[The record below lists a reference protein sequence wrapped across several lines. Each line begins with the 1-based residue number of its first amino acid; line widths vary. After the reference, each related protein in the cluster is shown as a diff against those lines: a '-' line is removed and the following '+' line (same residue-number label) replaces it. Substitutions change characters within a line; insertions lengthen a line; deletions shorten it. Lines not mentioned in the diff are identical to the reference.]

1 MGTLKRTLCY
11 TLLLGFLA
19 LIAPFA
25 VLLLPVQRGRERPA
39 PESAETTPVPEI
51 PAVTPP
57 PLAADP
63 DAGSTDA
70 RADLTLYDA
79 AVGQTLTVPVEEF
92 LIGAAACEL
101 PVDWPDDALCAQ
113 MVASHSY
120 ALSLGEDPMQV
131 NSALCAGWTD
141 AEVLQARWGEDFTAN
156 YDRLAALAAKVS
168 DALLCYNGTPA
179 AACYHS
185 ISAGHTE
192 ASQNVWV
199 TALPYL
205 QGVDSPWDKTVSDYA
220 VTVTY
225 STEQMASMLQN
236 LGLEPEGDP
245 ADWFGACQWDDA
257 GYVERLTVC
266 GTAFSGTALR
276 SAFSL
281 RSASFSVTYT
291 GEDFALTTYG
301 YGHGVGMSQ
310 YGAKAMAEG
319 GATWQEILTYY
330 FPGCEVIT

>member
-1 MGTLKRTLCY
+1 MKRTLFY
-11 TLLLGFLA
+11 TLLLGLLA
-19 LIAPFA
+19 LAAPFA
-25 VLLLPVQRGRERPA
+25 VLLLPSQRDTPV
-39 PESAETTPVPEI
+39 PESAAATPAPEI

-57 PLAADP
+57 PLAAAP
-63 DAGSTDA
+63 HAGNTDA
-70 RADLTLYDA
+70 AADLTLYDA
-79 AVGQTLTVPVEEF
+79 AVGQTITVPVEEF
-92 LIGAAACEL
+92 LIGTAACEL
-101 PVDWPDDALCAQ
+101 PADWPDDAVCAQ

-120 ALSLGEDPMQV
+120 ALSLGSEPMQV

-141 AEVLQARWGEDFTAN
+141 AQVLQARWGDDFAAN
-156 YDRLAALAAKVS
+156 YDRLAALATEVCG
-168 DALLCYNGTPA
+168 ALLCYEGAPA

-205 QGVDSPWDKTVSDYA
+205 QGVDSPWDKTVPDYA

-225 STEQMASMLQN
+225 TTEQMTTLLQN

-245 ADWFGACQWDDA
+245 AAWFGACQWDDA

-266 GTAFSGTALR
+266 GTSFSGTALR

-281 RSASFSVTYT
+281 RSACFSVTYD
-291 GEDFALTTYG
+291 GENFALTTYG

-319 GATWQEILTYY
+319 GSTWQEILTYY
-330 FPGCEVIT
+330 FPGCTVYQ

>member
-1 MGTLKRTLCY
+1 MGTLKRTLFY
-11 TLLLGFLA
+11 TLLLGLLA
-19 LIAPFA
+19 LAAPFA
-25 VLLLPVQRGRERPA
+25 VLLLPSQRDTPV
-39 PESAETTPVPEI
+39 PESAAATPAPEI

-63 DAGSTDA
+63 HAGSTDA
-70 RADLTLYDA
+70 AADLTLYDA
-79 AVGQTLTVPVEEF
+79 AVGQTITVPVEEF
-92 LIGAAACEL
+92 LIGTAACEL
-101 PVDWPDDALCAQ
+101 PADWPDDAVCAQ

-120 ALSLGEDPMQV
+120 ALSLGSEPMQV

-141 AEVLQARWGEDFTAN
+141 AQVLQARWGDDFAAN
-156 YDRLAALAAKVS
+156 YDRLAALATEVCG
-168 DALLCYNGTPA
+168 ALLCYEGAPA

-205 QGVDSPWDKTVSDYA
+205 QGVDSPWDKTVPDYA

-225 STEQMASMLQN
+225 TTEQMTTLLQN

-245 ADWFGACQWDDA
+245 TTWFGACQWDYA

-266 GTAFSGTALR
+266 GTSFSGTALR

-281 RSASFSVTYT
+281 RSASFSVTYD
-291 GEDFALTTYG
+291 GENFALTTYG

-319 GATWQEILTYY
+319 GSTWQEILTYY
-330 FPGCEVIT
+330 FPGCTVYQ

>member
-1 MGTLKRTLCY
+1 MGTLKRTLFY
-11 TLLLGFLA
+11 TLLLGLLA
-19 LIAPFA
+19 LAAPFA
-25 VLLLPVQRGRERPA
+25 VLLLPSQRDTPV
-39 PESAETTPVPEI
+39 PESAAATPPPEI

-63 DAGSTDA
+63 HAGNTDA
-70 RADLTLYDA
+70 AADLTLYDA
-79 AVGQTLTVPVEEF
+79 AVGQTITVPVKEF
-92 LIGAAACEL
+92 LIGTAACEL
-101 PVDWPDDALCAQ
+101 PADWPDDAVCAQ

-120 ALSLGEDPMQV
+120 ALSLGSEPMQV

-141 AEVLQARWGEDFTAN
+141 AQVLQARWGDDFTAN
-156 YDRLAALAAKVS
+156 YDRLAALATEVCG
-168 DALLCYNGTPA
+168 ALLCYEGAPA

-205 QGVDSPWDKTVSDYA
+205 QGVDSPWDKTVPDYA

-225 STEQMASMLQN
+225 TTEQMTTLLQN

-245 ADWFGACQWDDA
+245 AAWFGACQWDDA

-266 GTAFSGTALR
+266 DTSFSGTALR

-281 RSASFSVTYT
+281 RSASFSVTYD
-291 GEDFALTTYG
+291 GENFALTTYG

-319 GATWQEILTYY
+319 GSTWQEILTYY
-330 FPGCEVIT
+330 FPGCTVYQ

>member
-1 MGTLKRTLCY
+1 MGTLKRTLFY
-11 TLLLGFLA
+11 TLLLGLLA
-19 LIAPFA
+19 LAAPFA
-25 VLLLPVQRGRERPA
+25 VLLLPSQRDTPV
-39 PESAETTPVPEI
+39 PESAAATPVPEI

-63 DAGSTDA
+63 HAGNTDA
-70 RADLTLYDA
+70 AADLTLYDA
-79 AVGQTLTVPVEEF
+79 AVGQTITVPVEEF
-92 LIGAAACEL
+92 LIGTAACEL
-101 PVDWPDDALCAQ
+101 PADWPDDAVCAQ

-120 ALSLGEDPMQV
+120 ALSLGSEPMQV

-141 AEVLQARWGEDFTAN
+141 AQVLQARWGDDFAAN
-156 YDRLAALAAKVS
+156 YDRLAALATEVCG
-168 DALLCYNGTPA
+168 ALLCYADAPA

-205 QGVDSPWDKTVSDYA
+205 QGVDSPWDKTVPDYA

-225 STEQMASMLQN
+225 TTEQMTTLLQN

-245 ADWFGACQWDDA
+245 AAWFGAYQWDDA

-266 GTAFSGTALR
+266 GTSFSGTALR

-281 RSASFSVTYT
+281 RSASFSVTYD
-291 GEDFALTTYG
+291 GENFALTTYG

-319 GATWQEILTYY
+319 GSTWQEILTYY
-330 FPGCEVIT
+330 FPGCTVYQ

>member
-1 MGTLKRTLCY
+1 MGTLKRTLFY
-11 TLLLGFLA
+11 TLLLGLLA
-19 LIAPFA
+19 LAAPFA
-25 VLLLPVQRGRERPA
+25 VLLLPSQRDTPV
-39 PESAETTPVPEI
+39 PESAAATPAPEI

-57 PLAADP
+57 PLAAAP
-63 DAGSTDA
+63 HAGNTDA
-70 RADLTLYDA
+70 AADLTLYDT
-79 AVGQTLTVPVEEF
+79 AVGQTITVPVEEF
-92 LIGAAACEL
+92 LIGTAACEL
-101 PVDWPDDALCAQ
+101 PADWPDDAVCAQ

-120 ALSLGEDPMQV
+120 ALSLGSEPMQV

-141 AEVLQARWGEDFTAN
+141 AQVLQARWGDDFAAN
-156 YDRLAALAAKVS
+156 YDRLAALATEVCG
-168 DALLCYNGTPA
+168 ALLCYEGAPA

-205 QGVDSPWDKTVSDYA
+205 QGVDSPWDKTVPDYA

-225 STEQMASMLQN
+225 TTEQMTTLLQN

-245 ADWFGACQWDDA
+245 AAWFGACQWDDA

-266 GTAFSGTALR
+266 GTSFSGTALR

-281 RSASFSVTYT
+281 RSASFSVTYD
-291 GEDFALTTYG
+291 GEGFALTTYG

-319 GATWQEILTYY
+319 GSTWQEILTYY
-330 FPGCEVIT
+330 FPGCTVYQ

>member
-1 MGTLKRTLCY
+1 MGTLKRTLFY
-11 TLLLGFLA
+11 TLLLGLLA
-19 LIAPFA
+19 LAAPFA
-25 VLLLPVQRGRERPA
+25 VLLLPSQRDTPV
-39 PESAETTPVPEI
+39 PESAAATPPPEI

-63 DAGSTDA
+63 HAGNTDA
-70 RADLTLYDA
+70 AADLTLYDA
-79 AVGQTLTVPVEEF
+79 AVGQTITVPVKEF
-92 LIGAAACEL
+92 LIGTAACEL
-101 PVDWPDDALCAQ
+101 PADWPDDAVCAQ

-120 ALSLGEDPMQV
+120 ALSLGSEPMQV

-141 AEVLQARWGEDFTAN
+141 AQVLQARWGDDFTAN
-156 YDRLAALAAKVS
+156 YDRLAALATEVCG
-168 DALLCYNGTPA
+168 ALLCYEGAPA

-205 QGVDSPWDKTVSDYA
+205 QGVDSPWDKTVPDYA

-225 STEQMASMLQN
+225 TTEQMTTLLQN

-245 ADWFGACQWDDA
+245 AAWFGACQWDNA

-266 GTAFSGTALR
+266 GTSFSGTALR

-281 RSASFSVTYT
+281 RSASFSVTYD
-291 GEDFALTTYG
+291 GENFELTTYG

-319 GATWQEILTYY
+319 GSTWQEILTYY
-330 FPGCEVIT
+330 FPGCTVYQ

>member
-1 MGTLKRTLCY
+1 MGTLKRTLFY
-11 TLLLGFLA
+11 TLLLGLLA
-19 LIAPFA
+19 LAAPFA
-25 VLLLPVQRGRERPA
+25 VLLLPSQRDTPV
-39 PESAETTPVPEI
+39 PESAAATPAPEI

-57 PLAADP
+57 PLAAAP
-63 DAGSTDA
+63 HAGSTDA
-70 RADLTLYDA
+70 AADLTLYDA
-79 AVGQTLTVPVEEF
+79 AVGQTITVPVEEF
-92 LIGAAACEL
+92 LIGTAACEL
-101 PVDWPDDALCAQ
+101 PADWPDDAVCAQ

-120 ALSLGEDPMQV
+120 ALSLGSEPMQV

-141 AEVLQARWGEDFTAN
+141 AQVLQARWGDDFAAN
-156 YDRLAALAAKVS
+156 YDRLTALATEVCG
-168 DALLCYNGTPA
+168 ALLCYEGTPA

-205 QGVDSPWDKTVSDYA
+205 QGVDSPWDKTVPDYA

-225 STEQMASMLQN
+225 TTEQMTTLLQN
-236 LGLEPEGDP
+236 LGLKPEGDP
-245 ADWFGACQWDDA
+245 AAWFGACQWDDA

-266 GTAFSGTALR
+266 GTSFSGTALR

-281 RSASFSVTYT
+281 RSASFSVTYD
-291 GEDFALTTYG
+291 GENFALTTYG

-319 GATWQEILTYY
+319 GSTWQEILTYY
-330 FPGCEVIT
+330 FPGCTVYQ

>member
-1 MGTLKRTLCY
+1 MGTLKRTLFY
-11 TLLLGFLA
+11 TLLLGLLA
-19 LIAPFA
+19 LAAPFA
-25 VLLLPVQRGRERPA
+25 VLLLPSQRDTPV
-39 PESAETTPVPEI
+39 PESAAPTPAPEI

-63 DAGSTDA
+63 HAGNTDA
-70 RADLTLYDA
+70 AADLTLYDA
-79 AVGQTLTVPVEEF
+79 AVGQTITVPVEEF
-92 LIGAAACEL
+92 LIGTAACEL
-101 PVDWPDDALCAQ
+101 PADWPDDAVCAQ

-120 ALSLGEDPMQV
+120 ALSLGSEPMQV

-141 AEVLQARWGEDFTAN
+141 AQVLQARWGDDFTAN
-156 YDRLAALAAKVS
+156 YDRLAALATEVCG
-168 DALLCYNGTPA
+168 ALLCYEGAPA

-205 QGVDSPWDKTVSDYA
+205 QGVDSPWDKTVPDYA

-225 STEQMASMLQN
+225 TTEQMTTLLQN

-245 ADWFGACQWDDA
+245 AAWFGACQWDDA

-266 GTAFSGTALR
+266 GTSFSGTALR

-281 RSASFSVTYT
+281 RSASFSVTYD
-291 GEDFALTTYG
+291 GENFALTTYG

-319 GATWQEILTYY
+319 GSTWQEILTYY
-330 FPGCEVIT
+330 FPGCTIYQ

>member
-1 MGTLKRTLCY
+1 MGTLKRTLFY
-11 TLLLGFLA
+11 TLLLGLLA
-19 LIAPFA
+19 LAAPFA
-25 VLLLPVQRGRERPA
+25 VLLLPSQRDTPV
-39 PESAETTPVPEI
+39 PESAAATPPPEI

-63 DAGSTDA
+63 HAGNTDA
-70 RADLTLYDA
+70 AADLTLYDA
-79 AVGQTLTVPVEEF
+79 AVGQTITVPVEEF
-92 LIGAAACEL
+92 LIGTAACEL
-101 PVDWPDDALCAQ
+101 PADWPDDAVCAQ

-120 ALSLGEDPMQV
+120 ALSLGSEPMQV

-141 AEVLQARWGEDFTAN
+141 AQVLQARWGDDFAAN
-156 YDRLAALAAKVS
+156 YDRLAALATEVCG
-168 DALLCYNGTPA
+168 ALLCYEGAPA
-179 AACYHS
+179 TACYHS

-205 QGVDSPWDKTVSDYA
+205 QGVDSPWDKTVPDYA

-225 STEQMASMLQN
+225 TTEQMTTLLQN

-245 ADWFGACQWDDA
+245 VAWFGACQWDDA

-266 GTAFSGTALR
+266 GTSFSGTALR

-281 RSASFSVTYT
+281 RSASFSVTYD
-291 GEDFALTTYG
+291 GEGFALTTYG

-319 GATWQEILTYY
+319 GSTWQEILTYY
-330 FPGCEVIT
+330 FPGCTVYQ

>member
-1 MGTLKRTLCY
+1 
-11 TLLLGFLA
+11 
-19 LIAPFA
+19 
-25 VLLLPVQRGRERPA
+25 
-39 PESAETTPVPEI
+39 
-51 PAVTPP
+51 
-57 PLAADP
+57 
-63 DAGSTDA
+63 
-70 RADLTLYDA
+70 
-79 AVGQTLTVPVEEF
+79 
-92 LIGAAACEL
+92 
-101 PVDWPDDALCAQ
+101 
-113 MVASHSY
+113 
-120 ALSLGEDPMQV
+120 MQV

-141 AEVLQARWGEDFTAN
+141 AQVLQARWGDDFTAN
-156 YDRLAALAAKVS
+156 YDRLAALATEVCG
-168 DALLCYNGTPA
+168 ALLCYEGVPA

-205 QGVDSPWDKTVSDYA
+205 QGVDSPWDKTVPDYA

-225 STEQMASMLQN
+225 TTEQMTTLLQN

-245 ADWFGACQWDDA
+245 AAWFGACQWDDA

-266 GTAFSGTALR
+266 GTSFSGTALR

-281 RSASFSVTYT
+281 RSASFSVTYD
-291 GEDFALTTYG
+291 GENFALTTYG

-319 GATWQEILTYY
+319 GSTWQEILTYY
-330 FPGCEVIT
+330 FPGCTVYQ

>member
-1 MGTLKRTLCY
+1 MGTVRRTLCY
-11 TLLLGFLA
+11 TLFLGLLA
-19 LIAPFA
+19 LLAPFA
-25 VLLLPVQRGRERPA
+25 VVLLPVRRDAA
-39 PESAETTPVPEI
+39 PPVAEATPVPEI

-57 PLAADP
+57 PLAAAP
-63 DAGSTDA
+63 DTGHTDA
-70 RADLTLYDA
+70 RADLTLYDTDA
-79 AVGQTLTVPVEEF
+79 GQTLTVPVEEF

-101 PVDWPDDALCAQ
+101 PVDWPDAALAAQ

-131 NSALCAGWTD
+131 NPALCAGWTS
-141 AEVLQARWGEDFTAN
+141 AEVLKARWGEDFSAN
-156 YDRLAALAAKVS
+156 YDRLAGLAAQVA
-168 DALLCYNGTPA
+168 DALLCYDGAPA

-205 QGVDSPWDKTVSDYA
+205 QGVDSPWDKLVPDYA

-225 STEQMASMLQN
+225 STEQMAAMLQN

-245 ADWFGACQWDDA
+245 ADWFGDSQWDDA
-257 GYVERLTVC
+257 GYVAQMTVC

-281 RSASFSVTYT
+281 RSASFSVVYD
-291 GEDFALTTYG
+291 GETFALTTCG

-319 GATWQEILTYY
+319 GSTWQEILTYY
-330 FPGCEVIT
+330 FPGCEIVY

>member
-1 MGTLKRTLCY
+1 MGTLKRTLFY
-11 TLLLGFLA
+11 TLLLGLLA
-19 LIAPFA
+19 LAAPFA
-25 VLLLPVQRGRERPA
+25 VLLLPSQRDTPV
-39 PESAETTPVPEI
+39 PESAAATPAPEI

-63 DAGSTDA
+63 HAGNTDA
-70 RADLTLYDA
+70 AADLTLYDA
-79 AVGQTLTVPVEEF
+79 AVGQTITVPVEEF
-92 LIGAAACEL
+92 LIGTAACEL
-101 PVDWPDDALCAQ
+101 PADWPDDTVCAQ

-120 ALSLGEDPMQV
+120 ALSLGSEPMQV

-141 AEVLQARWGEDFTAN
+141 AQVLQARWGDDFAAN
-156 YDRLAALAAKVS
+156 YDRLAALATEVCG
-168 DALLCYNGTPA
+168 ALLCYEGAPA

-205 QGVDSPWDKTVSDYA
+205 QGVDSPWDKTVPDYA

-225 STEQMASMLQN
+225 TTEQMTTLLQN

-245 ADWFGACQWDDA
+245 AAWFGACQWDDA

-266 GTAFSGTALR
+266 DTSFSGTALR

-281 RSASFSVTYT
+281 RSASFSVTYD
-291 GEDFALTTYG
+291 GENFALTTYG

-319 GATWQEILTYY
+319 GSTWQEILTYY
-330 FPGCEVIT
+330 FPGCTVYQ

>member
-1 MGTLKRTLCY
+1 
-11 TLLLGFLA
+11 
-19 LIAPFA
+19 
-25 VLLLPVQRGRERPA
+25 
-39 PESAETTPVPEI
+39 
-51 PAVTPP
+51 
-57 PLAADP
+57 
-63 DAGSTDA
+63 
-70 RADLTLYDA
+70 
-79 AVGQTLTVPVEEF
+79 
-92 LIGAAACEL
+92 
-101 PVDWPDDALCAQ
+101 
-113 MVASHSY
+113 
-120 ALSLGEDPMQV
+120 MQV

-141 AEVLQARWGEDFTAN
+141 AQVLQARWGDDFAAN
-156 YDRLAALAAKVS
+156 YDRLAALATEVCG
-168 DALLCYNGTPA
+168 ALLCYEGAPA

-205 QGVDSPWDKTVSDYA
+205 QGVDSPWDKTVPDYA

-225 STEQMASMLQN
+225 TTEQMTTLLQN

-245 ADWFGACQWDDA
+245 AAWFGACQWDDA

-266 GTAFSGTALR
+266 GTSFSGTALR

-281 RSASFSVTYT
+281 RSASFSVTYD
-291 GEDFALTTYG
+291 GENFALTTYG

-319 GATWQEILTYY
+319 GSTWQEILTYY
-330 FPGCEVIT
+330 FPGCTVYQ